1 MQRTDHQAAPSSSEN
16 LHRADLL
23 LLAADGGPRHRNRR
37 VYDKRSS
44 GIFSRPMALRGRRM
58 FSQSDIPIP
67 YVNTLGSGRMRIK
80 HTQVASLSHN
90 ASLRQQD
97 SAEKP

>member
-1 MQRTDHQAAPSSSEN
+1 MRVSGEPLQAGNEI